1 MFLKDKANLLDY
13 FKYFISI
20 ALIFYVS
27 SFGTA
32 GISLV
37 SIGLIIYAFTGKTPL
52 RAYISIFTVYLLV
65 AGNPAL
71 ISSKPIMLALARY
84 LSIGAIAFKSY
95 SYFLNHPRREFIF
108 NNVKGF
114 LIPLTVFMV
123 VAILASFLSMWYVHI
138 SILKAIQFYIFVSSI
153 LLFTQSIDSKLSQ
166 KVYIFCLSIL
176 SFIVLASLWQSLVN
190 PSVVYYIDEWSPGKF
205 VNTGL
210 FCGIIYHPQS
220 FGLVCAFTVA
230 HVLVK
235 YFEINSLLLKL
246 SSLFLIV
253 TSIYFIT
260 LTQSRTALF
269 SLAFLASCAFLR
281 NLFFL
286 KSVHFFLRKRAF
298 KNAITALSALFL
310 IAIVGLAVSG
320 PIILGFLEG
329 LVFKF
334 STYRLSFFDLFYSR
348 IDFIQNSWEAFLKS
362 PIYGEGF
369 GVEKSAKF
377 VQSATMFTAPSEK
390 CFIPTAI
397 LHELGIIGAVAF
409 IYFLISVTMWAT
421 RKQYIN
427 FIFLLYGF
435 IFINFGEYIFFSIG
449 GAGCLAWLTLG
460 SSLANKKL
468 V

>member
-13 FKYFISI
+13 FKYLISI

-27 SFGTA
+27 SLGTA

-37 SIGLIIYAFTGKTPL
+37 SLGLIIYAFTGKTPL
-52 RAYISIFTVYLLV
+52 RAFISIFIVYLLV
-65 AGNPAL
+65 AGNTAL
-71 ISSKPIMLALARY
+71 IISKPIMLALARY

-114 LIPLTVFMV
+114 LIPLIVFMV

-138 SILKAIQFYIFVSSI
+138 SILKASQFFIFVSSL
-153 LLFTQSIDSKLSQ
+153 LLFTQSIDFRVSQ
-166 KVYIFCLSIL
+166 KVYIFCLSVL
-176 SFIVLASLWQSLVN
+176 SFIILASLWQSLVN
-190 PSVVYYIDEWSPGKF
+190 PSVVYYIDEWSPGQF

-235 YFEINSLLLKL
+235 YFESKSLLVKFA
-246 SSLFLIV
+246 SLFLIV

-269 SLAFLASCAFLR
+269 SLGFLASCAFLR

-286 KSVHFFLRKRAF
+286 KSVDSSLRKRAF
-298 KNAITALSALFL
+298 KNAITAFSVLFFTS
-310 IAIVGLAVSG
+310 IVGLAVSG
-320 PIILGFLEG
+320 QIILGFLEG

-334 STYRLSFFDLFYSR
+334 SIYRLSFLDLFYSR
-348 IDFIQNSWEAFLKS
+348 REFILNSWEAFLRS
-362 PIYGEGF
+362 PIFGEGF
-369 GVEKSAKF
+369 GVEKTAKF
-377 VQSATMFTAPSEK
+377 VESATMFTAPSEK

-409 IYFLISVTMWAT
+409 IYFLTSVTIWAI
-421 RKQYIN
+421 RKQHIN
-427 FIFLLYGF
+427 FVFLLYGF

-449 GAGCLAWLTLG
+449 GAGCLGWLVVS
-460 SSLANKKL
+460 SSLANNKY
-468 V
+468 

>member
-1 MFLKDKANLLDY
+1 MYFKNKAYLIDY
-13 FKYFISI
+13 FKYLISI

-27 SFGTA
+27 SFGYA

-37 SIGLIIYAFTGKTPL
+37 SIGLIIYAFSGRTPL
-52 RAYISIFTVYLLV
+52 RSYIAIFIVYLLV
-65 AGNPAL
+65 AGNPA
-71 ISSKPIMLALARY
+71 IIISKPIMLALARY
-84 LSIGAIAFKSY
+84 LSIAAIAFKSY

-114 LIPLTVFMV
+114 LIPLIVFMV

-138 SILKAIQFYIFVSSI
+138 SILKATQFFIFVSSL
-153 LLFTQSIDSKLSQ
+153 LLFTQSIDSRVSQ
-166 KVYIFCLSIL
+166 KVYIFCLSVL
-176 SFIVLASLWQSLVN
+176 SFIILASLWQSLVN
-190 PSVVYYIDEWSPGKF
+190 PSVVYYIDEWSPGQF

-235 YFEINSLLLKL
+235 FFEIKSLLVKFAA
-246 SSLFLIV
+246 LFLIV

-269 SLAFLASCAFLR
+269 ALIFLVFCAFIR

-286 KSVHFFLRKRAF
+286 KSVDIALRRRAL
-298 KNAITALSALFL
+298 KNATTALFSLGFFSLVA
-310 IAIVGLAVSG
+310 LAVAG
-320 PIILGFLEG
+320 PVIIEFLEG
-329 LVFKF
+329 LLFKF
-334 STYRLSFFDLFYSR
+334 STYRLSFIDLFYSR
-348 IDFIQNSWEAFLKS
+348 REFILNSWEAFLKS
-362 PIYGEGF
+362 PIFGEGF

-377 VQSATMFTAPSEK
+377 VESATMFTAPSEK

-409 IYFLISVTMWAT
+409 IYFLISVTTWAIQ
-421 RKQYIN
+421 KKHIN

-435 IFINFGEYIFFSIG
+435 ILINFGEYIFFSIG
-449 GAGCLAWLTLG
+449 GAGCLGWLSLG
-460 SSLANKKL
+460 STLANNKL
-468 V
+468 

>member
-52 RAYISIFTVYLLV
+52 RAYISIFIVYLLV

-71 ISSKPIMLALARY
+71 IISKPIMLALARY
-84 LSIGAIAFKSY
+84 LSIAAIAFKSY

-138 SILKAIQFYIFVSSI
+138 SILKAIQFFIFVSSL
-153 LLFTQSIDSKLSQ
+153 LLFTQSIDSNISQ

-190 PSVVYYIDEWSPGKF
+190 PSVVYYIDEWSPGQF

-269 SLAFLASCAFLR
+269 SLVFLTSCAFLR
-281 NLFFL
+281 NLFF
-286 KSVHFFLRKRAF
+286 
-298 KNAITALSALFL
+298 
-310 IAIVGLAVSG
+310 
-320 PIILGFLEG
+320 
-329 LVFKF
+329 
-334 STYRLSFFDLFYSR
+334 
-348 IDFIQNSWEAFLKS
+348 
-362 PIYGEGF
+362 
-369 GVEKSAKF
+369 
-377 VQSATMFTAPSEK
+377 
-390 CFIPTAI
+390 
-397 LHELGIIGAVAF
+397 
-409 IYFLISVTMWAT
+409 
-421 RKQYIN
+421 
-427 FIFLLYGF
+427 
-435 IFINFGEYIFFSIG
+435 
-449 GAGCLAWLTLG
+449 
-460 SSLANKKL
+460 
-468 V
+468 